1 MIVNQL
7 PKKVYS
13 TGREVIDW
21 KQIDKGFTI
30 EVNGQKFIVVSNENV
45 GKVSKSGNAYKTR
58 RLIITDV
65 NGNEMEIGTE
75 SFKKGSFIK
84 RFNKQFPIVKE
95 VSTERKTVVINLG
108 ELLQEQEQED
118 TFDYESHRMTD
129 SEQTELTNELYKIL
143 TERGLLQ
150 AYTDWENGKIVD
162 KTTMERIMRAIDDSI
177 QDDFDLDE
185 IEKMLQESA

>member
-21 KQIDKGFTI
+21 KQIDKGFTV

-95 VSTERKTVVINLG
+95 VPTERKTVVINLG

-129 SEQTELTNELYKIL
+129 NEQTELTNELYKIL

>member
-95 VSTERKTVVINLG
+95 VPTERKTVVINLG

>member
-21 KQIDKGFTI
+21 KQIDRGFTI

-58 RLIITDV
+58 RLTIADV
-65 NGNEMEIGTE
+65 NGNELEVGAD

-84 RFNKQFPIVKE
+84 RFNKQFPTVKE
-95 VSTERKTVVINLG
+95 VPTERKTVVINLG

-129 SEQTELTNELYKIL
+129 SEQTELTNDLYKIL
-143 TERGLLQ
+143 TERGLIQ
-150 AYTDWENGKIVD
+150 AYTDWEHGKIVD
-162 KTTMERIMRAIDDSI
+162 KATMERIMRAIDDSI
-177 QDDFDLDE
+177 QEEFDLDE
-185 IEKMLQESA
+185 VEKMLQESA

>member
-21 KQIDKGFTI
+21 KQIDRGFTI

-58 RLIITDV
+58 RLIIADV

-95 VSTERKTVVINLG
+95 VPTERKTVVINLG
-108 ELLQEQEQED
+108 ELEQEQED

>member
-58 RLIITDV
+58 RLIIADV

-95 VSTERKTVVINLG
+95 VPTERKTVVINLG

>member
-95 VSTERKTVVINLG
+95 VPTERKTVVINLG
-108 ELLQEQEQED
+108 ELEQEQED